1 MRSADQNL
9 EVKVYTNQ
17 AIESKSKASVERGK
31 QAETEE
37 TICEWMMKEG
47 IETTTEIIMTD
58 INKETGTTI
67 TTRRITER
75 IDTVI
80 IIMVTVVKAREIST
94 EAITG
99 KKNITVVDSTT
110 EETKETVI
118 TTKKHQ
124 TIVKA

>member
-1 MRSADQNL
+1 
-9 EVKVYTNQ
+9 
-17 AIESKSKASVERGK
+17 
-31 QAETEE
+31 
-37 TICEWMMKEG
+37 MMKEE

-99 KKNITVVDSTT
+99 KENMTVVDSTT
-110 EETKETVI
+110 EKTKETVI
-118 TTKKHQ
+118 TTKKDQ